1 MFIYTGLML
10 LPGSVIRQSKERA
23 LDSLKKK
30 KKKEEEERKKVI
42 CIGVNL
48 QVYIDSNTYNSNLNI
63 MEF

>member
-10 LPGSVIRQSKERA
+10 LPGSVIKQSRERA

-30 KKKEEEERKKVI
+30 KEEEERKKAE

>member
-10 LPGSVIRQSKERA
+10 LPGSVIKQSRERA

-30 KKKEEEERKKVI
+30 KEEEERKKAV

>member
-30 KKKEEEERKKVI
+30 KKKNTKRRRRKKKGNMYRCKFTRIVI
-42 CIGVNL
+42 LII
-48 QVYIDSNTYNSNLNI
+48 QI
-63 MEF
+63 

>member
-1 MFIYTGLML
+1 MLEGLEDKVTMNLTTTG
-10 LPGSVIRQSKERA
+10 
-23 LDSLKKK
+23 
-30 KKKEEEERKKVI
+30 EECKWHTLRKCFWQEERKKAV

>member
-10 LPGSVIRQSKERA
+10 LPGSVIRQGKERA

-30 KKKEEEERKKVI
+30 EEEEERKKVI

-48 QVYIDSNTYNSNLNI
+48 QVYVDSNTYNSNLNI